1 MGRHSI
7 SAQEDSCEYRIQWG
21 AKYVA
26 SAKMLFTTRKQT
38 KKKLDG
44 LIRQVTIADI
54 NEILGADLPE
64 LAAWQG

>member
-1 MGRHSI
+1 
-7 SAQEDSCEYRIQWG
+7 
-21 AKYVA
+21 
-26 SAKMLFTTRKQT
+26 MLFITRKQT

-44 LIRQVTIADI
+44 LIHQVTIADI